1 MGIRV
6 ALNGPGRTGK
16 NFVWS
21 WIERKKAG
29 KTDLEIIAING
40 VRDADKDKGV
50 EFFAELLSFDST
62 HGHHFNHIHHGRDEE
77 GNAWI
82 ELEGQK
88 IYLFNER
95 EDLSKLPWKKN
106 NIDVVIEA
114 SGKFRKR
121 EQAEGHIK
129 AGAKKVIV
137 SAPGKGGIET
147 SVVMGVTENIP
158 KDEKIIDCASCTTN
172 AIAPV
177 VKIVNDNW
185 GIDRGFVITVHAPTD
200 DQRILDSSHKDLRRA
215 RSLINNIIPTSTGAA
230 KAVTKIIPELNGKL
244 DAVAFR
250 VPGAL
255 TGSIVGLIA
264 DVNKDTKIE
273 EVNELIDKECG
284 GRLKGILA
292 CTDKEIVSSH
302 IIGRKES
309 GIVDKPLT
317 NVINGKQVIVWSW
330 YDNERGYANRLID
343 VAETF
348 GQGG

>member
-1 MGIRV
+1 MAIKV

-16 NFVWS
+16 NFIWS
-21 WIERKKAG
+21 WIERKREG
-29 KTDLEIIAING
+29 KTDLELVAING
-40 VRDADKDKGV
+40 VRGVEDDKGI

-62 HGHHFNHIHHGRDEE
+62 HGHHFNHIPHGRDEE

-82 ELEGQK
+82 ELSDQK
-88 IYLFNER
+88 VYLYNNR
-95 EDLSKLPWKKN
+95 EDLSKLPWKRHEV
-106 NIDVVIEA
+106 DVVIES

-121 EQAEGHIK
+121 EEVEGHLK
-129 AGAKKVIV
+129 AGARKVIV

-147 SVVMGVTENIP
+147 SVVLGVTDKIPEN
-158 KDEKIIDCASCTTN
+158 EKVIDCASCTTN

-177 VKIVNDNW
+177 IKIVNDNW
-185 GIDRGFVITVHAPTD
+185 GIKRGFVITVHAPTD
-200 DQRILDSSHKDLRRA
+200 DQNILDSSHKDLRRA

-230 KAVTKIIPELNGKL
+230 KAVGKVIPELNGKL

-264 DVNKDTKIE
+264 EVGKETNEE
-273 EVNELIDKECG
+273 EVNRVFDKECEG
-284 GRLKGILA
+284 SLKGILA

-309 GIVDKPLT
+309 GIIDKPLT
-317 NVINGKQVIVWSW
+317 NVVSGKQVTVWSW
-330 YDNERGYANRLID
+330 YDNERGYANRLVD
-343 VAETF
+343 VAERF
-348 GQGG
+348 GKRG